1 MSRFFGL
8 WLFGL
13 SGCGKTYISK
23 ILNSKKKNSIIVDGD
38 QVRKVVSFDLGYDI
52 KSRETQILRMYGIS
66 KIIINSGFFPIIS
79 TVYFNSKLQRLC
91 NKSKILPIFVER
103 ENIEKIISRHK
114 TYQNNKN
121 VVGKD
126 LKYPNIKT
134 LKIINN
140 NTKNFILKD
149 KLLKKFDII

>member
-38 QVRKVVSFDLGYDI
+38 QVRKLVSFDLGYDI

-91 NKSKILPIFVER
+91 NKSKILPISSYDFFQ
-103 ENIEKIISRHK
+103 NKIRPQFSSLDNSK
-114 TYQNNKN
+114 F
-121 VVGKD
+121 
-126 LKYPNIKT
+126 
-134 LKIINN
+134 
-140 NTKNFILKD
+140 TKNFNFKIDNWKNSLNETMI
-149 KLLKKFDII
+149 KLFDI